1 MVTEGGPLAAVFLSR
16 NIGGRLCYEFG
27 PIMANRL
34 RGALAGFG
42 FISARGHA
50 PSYLAD
56 NRVEILAIADLS
68 DDQRKVARTLFPG
81 ARIYDAADEMIAA
94 EHPRLDFID
103 IATPPRDHAKIAHQ
117 ALDRGLHVLCEKPLA
132 ASPAEGRA
140 MLDHARA
147 ARRVV
152 YPCHNYKHAPIIKL
166 VREALQSGLVGDVNL
181 VTLQTFRNTHAKGV
195 AGWRPDWR
203 RDGAYAGGGIAM
215 DHGSHTFYLAFEW
228 MGSYPTAIS
237 AHTATHGPYD
247 TEDNFNCTMSF
258 PTGSAS
264 AHLSWTS
271 GMRKVLYTIHGTG
284 GAIRVDDE
292 DMELAVLE
300 GGPGSAGP
308 GSPGTWRIEKRV
320 AKSDWMDASHAGWF
334 SSLFGEFRRAIDHGE
349 YVGKD
354 ARESLLCLEL
364 IHRGY
369 ASARSECRMVPL
381 PGVYGTPEADLAPP
395 DLGPR
400 DVAAMSAPA
409 LVARQTLENV
419 A

>member
-1 MVTEGGPLAAVFLSR
+1 
-16 NIGGRLCYEFG
+16 
-27 PIMANRL
+27 MANRL

-56 NRVEILAIADLS
+56 GRVEIVAIADLS
-68 DDQRKVARTLFPG
+68 EEQRRVARSLFPG
-81 ARIYDAADEMIAA
+81 ARLYDAADEMIAA
-94 EHPRLDFID
+94 EHPRLDFVD

-117 ALDRGLHVLCEKPLA
+117 ALDHGLHVLCEKPLA
-132 ASPAEGRA
+132 ASPEEGRA
-140 MLDHARA
+140 MLEHARA

-166 VREALQSGLVGDVNL
+166 VREALDSGLVGTVNL

-195 AGWRPDWR
+195 PGWRPDWR
-203 RDGAYAGGGIAM
+203 RDRAYAGGGIAM

-271 GMRKVLYTIHGTG
+271 GMRKVLYTIHGSR

-292 DMELAVLE
+292 ELELAVLE
-300 GGPGSAGP
+300 GGPGSNGP
-308 GSPGTWRIEKRV
+308 GSPGRWRTERRV
-320 AKSDWMDASHAGWF
+320 AKSDWMDASHQGWF
-334 SSLFGEFRRAIDHGE
+334 ASLFDEFRRAIEIHD

-354 ARESLLCLEL
+354 AREALLCLEL
-364 IHRGY
+364 IHSGY
-369 ASARSECRMVPL
+369 ASARNECRMLPL
-381 PGVYGTPEADLAPP
+381 GGDFGVDAGATTP
-395 DLGPR
+395 DLPR
-400 DVAAMSAPA
+400 VPAPLSAPDGR
-409 LVARQTLENV
+409 LVARQGFENV

>member
-1 MVTEGGPLAAVFLSR
+1 
-16 NIGGRLCYEFG
+16 
-27 PIMANRL
+27 MANRL

-56 NRVEILAIADLS
+56 NLVEIAAVADLS
-68 DDQRKVARTLFPG
+68 EDQRRVARTLFPN
-81 ARIYDAADEMIAA
+81 ARIYGAADEMIAA
-94 EHPRLDFID
+94 EHPRLDFVD
-103 IATPPRDHAKIAHQ
+103 IATPPRDHARIAHQ

-132 ASPAEGRA
+132 ATAEEGRA

-147 ARRVV
+147 ARRVI

-166 VREALQSGLVGDVNL
+166 VREALQSGAIGQVNL

-203 RDGAYAGGGIAM
+203 RDRSYAGGGIAM

-237 AHTATHGPYD
+237 AHASTHGPYD

-264 AHLSWTS
+264 AHLTWTS
-271 GMRKVLYTIHGTG
+271 GMRKVLYTIHGSR

-292 DMELAVLE
+292 ELELAILE
-300 GGPGSAGP
+300 GGPGSNGP
-308 GSPGTWRIEKRV
+308 GSPGRWRTEKRV
-320 AKSDWMDASHAGWF
+320 ARSDWMDASHAGWF
-334 SSLFGEFRRAIDHGE
+334 SSLFTEFRRAIEVGDW
-349 YVGKD
+349 VGKD
-354 ARESLLCLEL
+354 AREALLCLEL
-364 IHRGY
+364 IHKGY
-369 ASARSECRMVPL
+369 ASARSDCRMLPLRGEYPEVPARA
-381 PGVYGTPEADLAPP
+381 G
-395 DLGPR
+395 
-400 DVAAMSAPA
+400 SAPS
-409 LVARQTLENV
+409 LVARQSVENL